1 MIYFLES
8 NDKIDLALFFEEK
21 IDGLDLFSGECHLHD
36 PDSLRK
42 RMKYLIQI
50 VLVGVFCATDSISFA
65 QVTGKVTDASTGTAL
80 PGATVVAEGS
90 DSGVAT
96 GPDGTFK
103 LNGTPQGNI
112 VVSFIGYKTLTLEA
126 KADMGN
132 IGLKPTSLGLDA
144 ASIIANVVD
153 IAIPRET
160 PVAVSTIS
168 LAEIAQKVGNLEFP
182 EIMNRTPG
190 VYATK
195 QGGGYGD
202 SRISLR
208 GFDQR
213 NTSFLINGQPIN
225 DMENGWVYWSNWQG
239 LTDVASGI
247 QIQRGLGASRLA
259 VPSVGGTVSIFTKA
273 AQMEQGGSVSETI
286 GNDGYA
292 KTSVSYNTGKNE
304 NGWASA
310 FLFSKWSGNG
320 YVNNTQGEGWTY
332 FAAIGYEPED
342 SKHAMNLSVLGA
354 GQWHHQRDVEVS
366 IRDYDYFGEGGQVLN
381 DGIIDRRWNT
391 NGGKLNGTEF
401 SMRRNFYNKPLATFN
416 WDWTITENLT
426 LNTSLYGSAGRGG
439 GTGPRGRNYDVLPY
453 QQDLYSFMYEDST
466 TQFRTDDGQV
476 DYDAIIADNQAGAT
490 PHDGSVNSN
499 YQDALIGSNQLE
511 IDADTSGTIYTGG
524 GMIRRASMNSHDWI
538 GAISN
543 LEYNSGKLRASIGLD
558 LRRYKGYHYRALNN
572 LMGFDAYYSVGNRN
586 SNGQIIETTIEAS
599 PFNNTSLNGPK
610 IDYYNVGNVNWT
622 GLNGLIEYKAD
633 NFTAVVQAGV
643 SAQTY
648 QREDYFDQP
657 GNAISELATRNGGY
671 AKGGAN
677 YNLNESSNVFFNA
690 GLISRQPNFDGIF
703 PGYANNIN
711 EDLENEQIQSLELGY
726 GYVGDKVTLNAN
738 VYSTNWGNRFIS
750 QGVGIV
756 INDSITV
763 DGSAQFSGINVQHN
777 GFELEMNYYPM
788 DGLKFIGMLSL
799 GDWRYTSNFE
809 AAVFD
814 DQNNPVAGQ
823 EFTLYTEG
831 SKVGDAAQTVANFGL
846 DYQINPMISIDLGA
860 RYVDNLY
867 ADYSIANSAF
877 LSEDNLGAVKLPSYS
892 LIDLGMTARFDF
904 LGADARFRIN
914 VNNLLD
920 TEYIAESNSN
930 IHAED
935 DSVTWNGVDTRNFV
949 WFGFGRTWNAT
960 LKLHF

>member
-1 MIYFLES
+1 MRHFIH
-8 NDKIDLALFFEEK
+8 LA
-21 IDGLDLFSGECHLHD
+21 
-36 PDSLRK
+36 
-42 RMKYLIQI
+42 
-50 VLVGVFCATDSISFA
+50 LVGVFCATASISFA
-65 QVTGKVTDASTGTAL
+65 QITGKVTDASTGGAL
-80 PGATVVAEGS
+80 PGATVMVQGS
-90 DSGVAT
+90 GSGVAT
-96 GPDGTFK
+96 GPDGTFS
-103 LNGTPQGNI
+103 LNGAADGNI
-112 VVSFIGYKTLTLEA
+112 VVSFIGYETRTLAA
-126 KADMGN
+126 KANMGS
-132 IGLKPTSLGLDA
+132 ISLEPTALGLGA

-153 IAIPRET
+153 IAIARET

-168 LAEIAQKVGNLEFP
+168 PAEIAQKVGNMEFP

-213 NTSFLINGQPIN
+213 NTSFLINGQPVN

-273 AQMEQGGSVSETI
+273 AQMEQGGSVFETI

-292 KTSVSYNTGKNE
+292 KTSISYNTGKND
-304 NGWASA
+304 NGWASS
-310 FLFSKWSGNG
+310 FLISQWSGDG
-320 YVNNTQGEGWTY
+320 YVNNTQGAGWTY
-332 FAAIGYEPED
+332 FAAIGYEPEG

-366 IRDYDYFGEGGQVLN
+366 IRDYDYFGEGGHELN
-381 DGIIDRRWNT
+381 DGKIDRRWNS
-391 NGGKLNGTEF
+391 NGGTLDETEF

-439 GTGPRGRNYDVLPY
+439 GTGPRGRNYNVLPY
-453 QQDLYSFMYEDST
+453 QQDLYSFMFENMMDVYELDSLGNQVLDADGNPIVIGET
-466 TQFRTDDGQV
+466 IDVEQNELNQSFRNEDGTV
-476 DYDAIIADNQAGAT
+476 NYNAIIDDNQAGAT
-490 PHDGSVNSN
+490 PHDGSVNGN
-499 YQDALIGSNQLE
+499 YVGALIGSHQWG

-543 LEYNSGKLRASIGLD
+543 LEYNSGNLRASVGVD

-572 LMGFDAYYSVGNRN
+572 LMGFDAYYSGGNRN
-586 SNGQIIETTIEAS
+586 NNGQIIETTIEAS
-599 PFNNTSLNGPK
+599 PFNNTGLNGPK

-622 GLNGLIEYKAD
+622 GLNGLVEYKAD
-633 NFTAVVQAGV
+633 DFTAVVQAGL

-657 GNAISELATRNGGY
+657 GNAISEVATRNGGY
-671 AKGGAN
+671 VKGGAN
-677 YNLNESSNVFFNA
+677 YNIDESSNVFFNA

-711 EDLENEQIQSLELGY
+711 EDLENEEIQSLELGY
-726 GYVGDKVTLNAN
+726 GYVGDKVTVNAN

-756 INDSITV
+756 VNDSVTV

-788 DGLKFIGMLSL
+788 DGLKVIGMLSL

-814 DQNNPVAGQ
+814 DQNEPVAGQ

-831 SKVGDAAQTVANFGL
+831 SKVGDAAQTVANLGL
-846 DYQINPMISIDLGA
+846 DYQINPIISVDLGA

-892 LIDLGMTARFDF
+892 LIDLGTTARFE
-904 LGADARFRIN
+904 LMGMDASFRIN

-935 DSVTWNGVDTRNFV
+935 GSDTWNGVDTRNFV
-949 WFGFGRTWNAT
+949 WFGFGRTWNAS
-960 LKLHF
+960 LQFSF